1 MEELTLDSILTGDQI
16 NNLFSNEETQESPP
30 EEKGDKEDNKKDKET
45 KPPEE
50 KTNEI
55 ETTEASLEA
64 LFGEPESVGS
74 NEDKQD
80 KEDTS
85 SNKSNTSSNFYSSIA
100 NALVEDGILQNLN
113 EDSLSKIKTSED
125 FAEAISNEIKS
136 QLDEKQK
143 RINEALE
150 SGMELSEIQQYE
162 RYINILD
169 NVTDEQ
175 LDSEGEEGENLRKN
189 IIYQDCLNKGFSKE
203 RAMKVVDR
211 AIRSGTDIE
220 DAKEALQDNKKF
232 FKDKYDSVLKE
243 AKQAQEEEKKKLKQ
257 QAEELK
263 TSILEEDKAFGEI
276 SLDKKTR
283 QRVYDSICKPVYTN
297 PESGEK
303 LTVIQKYELEHRT
316 DFLKN
321 VGLLFVLTDGFKNIN
336 KLVNDKV
343 KKETKKSLSNLEHT
357 LKSSGSNLN
366 KGNLSFANNSGDN
379 DPESLFKGWQLSV

>member
-16 NNLFSNEETQESPP
+16 NNLFSNEETQGAPP

-113 EDSLSKIKTSED
+113 EESLSKIKTSED

-136 QLDEKQK
+136 QLDERQK

-150 SGMELSEIQQYE
+150 SGMELSEVQQYE

-243 AKQAQEEEKKKLKQ
+243 AKQAQEEEKKKLKK